1 VARERVRVVILC
13 EDAVHRAFF
22 EGLCKQL
29 GKSPIRVLVAPKGLG
44 SGEQWVRENYVREV
58 RAHRSQANH
67 QPNLALL
74 VATDGDR
81 FGVVKRKESLDQA
94 LLDAGL
100 RARGPLENL
109 AICVPTWSIE
119 TWLAWLCQCS
129 HLGTMDEQTRYK
141 NDADYGRCEQQGQ
154 ITTRKAVEAWTV
166 PPLPTETTVV
176 PSLTDG
182 RAEWLRI
189 P

>member
-1 VARERVRVVILC
+1 
-13 EDAVHRAFF
+13 
-22 EGLCKQL
+22 
-29 GKSPIRVLVAPKGLG
+29 
-44 SGEQWVRENYVREV
+44 VREQYVREV
-58 RAHRSQANH
+58 KAHRSQANH

-81 FGVVKRKESLDQA
+81 FGVEKRKQSLDQA

-100 RARGPLENL
+100 TARGPLERV

-129 HLGTMDEQTRYK
+129 HLDAVDEHTRYK
-141 NDADYGRCEQQGQ
+141 NDPRFSRCEEQQL
-154 ITTRKAVEAWTV
+154 ISCKRAVDAWSE
-166 PPLPTETTVV
+166 PPRPEELAVV

-182 RAEWLRI
+182 RAEIQQRV